1 MHMNLQNL
9 MNSLIQLQARNEIQ
23 RRKVFLT
30 AIVLSA
36 SILSQN

>member
-1 MHMNLQNL
+1 MHINLQNL

-23 RRKVFLT
+23 RRKVFLA

-36 SILSQN
+36 SILS